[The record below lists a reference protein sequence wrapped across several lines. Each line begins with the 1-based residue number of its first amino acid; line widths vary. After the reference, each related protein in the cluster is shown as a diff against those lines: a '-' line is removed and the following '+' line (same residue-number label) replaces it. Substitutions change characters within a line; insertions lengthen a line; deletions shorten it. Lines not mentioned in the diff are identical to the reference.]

1 MDARYRPR
9 LCSVDNIMQTHILA
23 GKVSPKQIGAANE
36 EALKVVLAALNG
48 EAGMSD
54 SDIPFLCAA
63 LHFCRDELIEMMRR
77 GHPDGLEVEKAA
89 YTLMKLHYQ
98 GKDIIVGG
106 DE

>member
-1 MDARYRPR
+1 
-9 LCSVDNIMQTHILA
+9 
-23 GKVSPKQIGAANE
+23 
-36 EALKVVLAALNG
+36 
-48 EAGMSD
+48 MSD

-89 YTLMKLHYQ
+89 YIMMKRHYQ
-98 GKDIIVGG
+98 GEGVKVGG